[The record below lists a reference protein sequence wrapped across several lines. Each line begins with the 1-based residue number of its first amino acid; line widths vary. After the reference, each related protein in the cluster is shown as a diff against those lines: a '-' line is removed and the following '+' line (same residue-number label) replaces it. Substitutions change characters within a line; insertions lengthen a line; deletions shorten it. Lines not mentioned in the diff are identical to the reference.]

1 MDLQADEAIGV
12 VDRRIGLAVGQRL
25 LAIKTDDDERT
36 HGLDLVL
43 IPFSLL
49 LEGGDFRLFLDADA
63 TVAGARAGEE
73 LLATGFVVERAG
85 MAMAD
90 IGLIADHLVG
100 RIGRALAAELH
111 AGVNEAFGSG
121 QLILER
127 QAEVVKGAL
136 GRQELVTRITLHGS
150 AHDLAVLDSPDLG
163 ISVPTRERLAVEQ
176 GRRRGKESEDSGEQA
191 KGGDKTLHGVR
202 S

>member
-85 MAMAD
+85 MAIAD

-136 GRQELVTRITLHGS
+136 GREELVARIALHGA
-150 AHDLAVLDSPDLG
+150 AHDLAVLDAPDLG
-163 ISVPTRERLAVEQ
+163 VALPARQRLAVEQ
-176 GRRRGKESEDSGEQA
+176 GRCCGIQAEGSGEEA
-191 KGGDKTLHGVR
+191 KDRNKALHGVR